1 MHSRPEGGP
10 RDRRERSTGAAAAAL
25 GLTSTTLAR
34 RCRPRDGQLPKGLQ
48 RTAGM
53 TTASTCAASCERCR
67 SCAFERCRRARVRSG
82 QRKFGARQRRALLPL
97 RVPHARSLRWAP
109 RPQCPPALA
118 EVGVACRAACA
129 AAAAAAACPD
139 DGEVA
144 AATPALRGQARGG
157 RLPGGTVRAVGR
169 ALAQPVRAEWVRVR
183 VELTDCSVAAAS
195 IIIALADPNGPR

>member
-53 TTASTCAASCERCR
+53 TTASRCAASCQRCR

-82 QRKFGARQRRALLPL
+82 DNASL
-97 RVPHARSLRWAP
+97 VPVNGEPCYRCDPASASSLVRCYP
-109 RPQCPPALA
+109 LA
-118 EVGVACRAACA
+118 EVDVGAAAA

-157 RLPGGTVRAVGR
+157 RLPGVLTVRAVGR
-169 ALAQPVRAEWVRVR
+169 ALAQPIRAEWVRLGI
-183 VELTDCSVAAAS
+183 ELTDHSVAAKA
-195 IIIALADPNGPR
+195 IVIALADPNRPR